1 MKAIF
6 TLFVTISALITAGT
20 AKAGTTY
27 NITSNSNWS
36 TFTIPT
42 TCANCTIKISAG
54 VTLTID
60 KSVTCQQCTIQ
71 GGNLSMG
78 SFTLNLQFISSNTPT
93 VFTGVNFNVT
103 GSGTVTANAPLDLT
117 NSNFTFNNTSSI
129 TTSYDLIMVSSKIHL
144 YGNSA
149 MTNNGGGGTNISL
162 SNSSEIVIGDGT
174 STSKASLLVSGP
186 SLNIYDNSN
195 VAVRGNN
202 NDYKNWSN
210 FNTAPNAASPSGS
223 QKNYPSFNNSNPN
236 NNMNCGIGYP
246 NSCSNPNLYGPST
259 LSSSGVSLGAT
270 ILPIL
275 LEGFAGELNS
285 DETVGLSWTTAQESN
300 SGHFEIERSLDGS
313 VWTIIGEEAAK
324 GYSSLPSDY
333 SFTDGK
339 PSAGTNYYRL
349 RMVDLDGK
357 YTYTTIV
364 VIHNA
369 SIVSHTSFFPNP
381 AHDYVHVALGGVAAT
396 KLTIR
401 LINQSGQVLQEKTV
415 VAGNGVTVSFP
426 VQQYAAGLYILSV
439 DGSDGTHT
447 SSKLLIS
454 RS

>member
-1 MKAIF
+1 MKTSF
-6 TLFVTISALITAGT
+6 TLFVFLSALITAGT

-27 NITSNSNWS
+27 NVTSNSNWS
-36 TFTIPT
+36 TFSIPS

-60 KSVTCQQCTIQ
+60 KSVTCQQCSFQ

-103 GSGTVTANAPLDLT
+103 GTGTVTANAPLDLT
-117 NSNFTFNNTSSI
+117 NSKFTFNNSSSI
-129 TTSYDLIMVSSKIHL
+129 TTSYDLIMVSSKIDL
-144 YGNSA
+144 YGNSG

-162 SNSSEIVIGDGT
+162 SNSSEIVVGDGT
-174 STSKASLLVSGP
+174 SASKASLLVSGP
-186 SLNIYDNSN
+186 SLNLYDNSN
-195 VAVRGNN
+195 VAIAGNN

-210 FNTAPNAASPSGS
+210 FNTAPVSSSPSGA
-223 QKNYPSFNNSNPN
+223 QKNYASFNNSNPN
-236 NNMNCGIGYP
+236 NNMNCGTGYP

-259 LSSSGVSLGAT
+259 LSSAGVTMGAT

-275 LEGFAGELNS
+275 LEEFAGELS
-285 DETVGLSWTTAQESN
+285 SQETVDLSWTTAQESN
-300 SGHFEIERSLDGS
+300 SGHFDIERSQDGGS
-313 VWTIIGEEAAK
+313 WIVIGQEAAK
-324 GYSSLPSDY
+324 GYSSLPSNY
-333 SFTDGK
+333 SFIDEK

-357 YTYTTIV
+357 YSYSAII
-364 VIHNA
+364 VIH
-369 SIVSHTSFFPNP
+369 SMSLVSHISFFPNP
-381 AHDYVHVALGGVAAT
+381 AHDYVNIALGGVAAT

-401 LINQSGQVLQEKTV
+401 LINQSGQILQERTA
-415 VAGNGVTVSFP
+415 VAGNGTTVSFP
-426 VQQYAAGLYILSV
+426 VQQYAAGFYILSV
-439 DGSDGTHT
+439 DGSDGTHI